1 MKDMIDELRAVQ
13 RAVGAGTLPAGDA
26 TVVTLHREYPAPIDD
41 VWDAITTADRLAR
54 WFMPVSGDLREG
66 GRYQLEGNAGGQIR
80 RCDAPTTLV
89 LTWNPGEQPD
99 VDDSIV
105 ELLLESAGE
114 GTRLTLVHT
123 AVPPEDFWDTYGP
136 GAVGVG
142 WDLSFVGLAAH
153 LSGVELGSPEEL
165 DADPEVRAAML
176 ESSREWGDAAVAAG
190 ADAATAQRRVAATS
204 EFYVPEQS

>member
-1 MKDMIDELRAVQ
+1 
-13 RAVGAGTLPAGDA
+13 
-26 TVVTLHREYPAPIDD
+26 VVTLRREYPAPIDD

-54 WFMPVSGDLREG
+54 WFMPVSGDLHEG

-89 LTWNPGEQPD
+89 LTWNPGEQPE

-105 ELLLESAGE
+105 ELLLEPTGE

-142 WDLSFVGLAAH
+142 WDLSLVGLAAH
-153 LSGVELGSPEEL
+153 LAGVELGSP
-165 DADPEVRAAML
+165 
-176 ESSREWGDAAVAAG
+176 
-190 ADAATAQRRVAATS
+190 
-204 EFYVPEQS
+204 

>member
-1 MKDMIDELRAVQ
+1 VKDMIEELRAVQ
-13 RAVGAGTLPAGDA
+13 RAVGEGTLPAGEA
-26 TVVTLHREYPAPIDD
+26 TVVTLHREYPAAVED
-41 VWDAITTADRLAR
+41 VWDAVTSAERIAR

-66 GRYQLEGNAGGQIR
+66 GRYQLEGNAGGEIR
-80 RCDAPTTLV
+80 RCEAPSRLV

-105 ELLLESAGE
+105 EVRLEPTAD

-142 WDLSFVGLAAH
+142 WDLSLVGLAAH
-153 LSGVELGSPEEL
+153 LAGIEMGSPEEM
-165 DADPEVRAAML
+165 DADPVVRTCL
-176 ESSREWGDAAVAAG
+176 RESSEAWRVAAI
-190 ADAATAQRRVAATS
+190 DAGEDPVTAQRRASATS
-204 EFYVPEQS
+204 EFYAPGAD

>member
-1 MKDMIDELRAVQ
+1 MIDELRAVQ
-13 RAVGAGTLPAGDA
+13 RAVGSGSLPAGEA
-26 TVVTLHREYPAPIDD
+26 TVVTLRRDYPAPIED
-41 VWDAITTADRLAR
+41 VWDAVTSADRLAR

-80 RCDAPTTLV
+80 RCDAPTALV

-105 ELLLESAGE
+105 ELLLEPVGE

-153 LSGVELGSPEEL
+153 LSGIQLGSPEEM
-165 DADPEVRAAML
+165 DADPGVRAAMR
-176 ESSREWGDAAVAAG
+176 ESSRVWGDAAIDAG
-190 ADAATAQRRVAATS
+190 EDPDTARRRVDATS
-204 EFYVPEQS
+204 EFYAPGEA